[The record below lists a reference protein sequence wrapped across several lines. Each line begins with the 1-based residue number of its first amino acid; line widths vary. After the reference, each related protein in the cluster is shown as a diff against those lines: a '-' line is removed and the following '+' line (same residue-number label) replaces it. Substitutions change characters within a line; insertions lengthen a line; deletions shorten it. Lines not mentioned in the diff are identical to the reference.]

1 MDRFADLMDL
11 SRDKSRLDSYFGRT
25 ASAPAQTLPSAAQSH
40 HPSLAPEP
48 ESPSASLEQQTGNS
62 EASPDTDCKPSLVG
76 GDSSR
81 HDQSTA
87 VEEAGAGD
95 GVSLKREHSCGSGH
109 EWECDVAFGLYTSE
123 DAAGHQ
129 SDDLDWSIEDEQ
141 TLPMRA
147 KPRLVPEH
155 AHSAPAVLSPQSKRP
170 KSSPS
175 SAAGPAC
182 VAGLSHMQG
191 VDQLA
196 QGDSAADE
204 HRPPCDTCYV
214 GAQSDSPAAI
224 AQLQA
229 CNDQGLPA
237 GARLSQTTLDIK
249 RDPDIAVS
257 CSQAAAAVSQ
267 PVSQT
272 QHNLSLL
279 DGVDIIEQSRILCQ
293 IQQQHLYAKH
303 CLTSKKRQLTLGCFV
318 APKRLK

>member
-11 SRDKSRLDSYFGRT
+11 SRDRSRLDSYFGRT
-25 ASAPAQTLPSAAQSH
+25 ASAPVETLPSAAQSH
-40 HPSLAPEP
+40 HSGSTLEP
-48 ESPSASLEQQTGNS
+48 ESPSASLAQCTGNS
-62 EASPDTDCKPSLVG
+62 EASPDADCKPSLVG

-81 HDQSTA
+81 HDQSSA
-87 VEEAGAGD
+87 VEETGAD
-95 GVSLKREHSCGSGH
+95 DAVSLKREHSCGSGH
-109 EWECDVAFGLYTSE
+109 EWECDVAFGLYTAE

-129 SDDLDWSIEDEQ
+129 SDDLDWSVEDEQ
-141 TLPMRA
+141 TLPMRG
-147 KPRLVPEH
+147 KPKLVPEH

-191 VDQLA
+191 VDQPPQVA
-196 QGDSAADE
+196 SVADE
-204 HRPPCDTCYV
+204 HSPQCDTCYV

-229 CNDQGLPA
+229 GNDQGLPA
-237 GARLSQTTLDIK
+237 GARQSHPDLDIK
-249 RDPDIAVS
+249 HVPDIATS
-257 CSQAAAAVSQ
+257 CLQAAAAVSQ